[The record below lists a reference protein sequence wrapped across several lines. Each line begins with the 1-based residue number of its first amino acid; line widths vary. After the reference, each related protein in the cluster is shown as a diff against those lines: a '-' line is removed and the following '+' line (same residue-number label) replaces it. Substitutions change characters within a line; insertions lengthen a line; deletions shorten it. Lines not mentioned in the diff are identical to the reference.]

1 MVTLEDVRKNKE
13 VNDMIAASSSV
24 LEAMRYT
31 EHGIRHAS
39 YVSRNTGLI
48 LQKLGYDD
56 KTVELGK
63 IAGYIHDVGNMINRK
78 NHGISSA
85 LLIYPVLKDMG
96 MDTQDICAIC
106 SALGNHEEEIGYVV
120 NSISAAL
127 IIADKSDAH
136 RTRVS
141 RLMANL
147 DSDIHDRVNN
157 SIQKNIV
164 LVDSDKKIISSKFYT
179 DGTSSVMD
187 YLKIF
192 LSRILLSE
200 KAALFLGCK
209 YRLYINDV
217 IINDK

>member
-1 MVTLEDVRKNKE
+1 MVTLEDVKNCKE
-13 VNDMIAASSSV
+13 VNDMIAASSAV
-24 LEAMRYT
+24 LEAMNYT
-31 EHGIRHAS
+31 EHGLRHVG
-39 YVSRNTGLI
+39 YVSKNTGLI
-48 LQKLGYDD
+48 LQKLGYDE

-85 LLIYPVLKDMG
+85 LLMYPVLKNLG
-96 MDTQDICAIC
+96 METEDICSIC

-141 RLMANL
+141 RYLANI

-164 LVDSDKKIISSKFYT
+164 LVDSQRKIISAKFYT

-200 KAALFLGCK
+200 KAAMFLGCK

-217 IINDK
+217 IINN

>member
-13 VNDMIAASSSV
+13 VNDMIATSSSV

-85 LLIYPVLKDMG
+85 LLIYPVLKEMG
-96 MDTQDICAIC
+96 MDTQDICSIC

-164 LVDSDKKIISSKFYT
+164 LVDSEKKIISSKFYT

-200 KAALFLGCK
+200 KAAMFLGCK

-217 IINDK
+217 RINN